1 MTESDEVT
9 PHRILWSWYSRG
21 MEDAE
26 RCAEHGRRLP
36 CAECRKLRNRRIGP
50 SKGSSKICAV
60 VAIGKNR
67 ELGYEGKL
75 LWHIPDD
82 LKRFKQLTLG
92 HPIIMGR
99 KTFESIVG
107 YLGRPLPERT
117 NIVVTRDAA
126 WKHEGVIIASSLEEA
141 IAKGRELDEQ
151 EVHIGGGAEI
161 YKQAL
166 PLIDKLCLTIIDDTK
181 EADTFFPPY
190 DNQFTKKVFE
200 EAHEWNGLKYRWVDL
215 ERA

>member
-1 MTESDEVT
+1 MAARV
-9 PHRILWSWYSRG
+9 
-21 MEDAE
+21 
-26 RCAEHGRRLP
+26 
-36 CAECRKLRNRRIGP
+36 
-50 SKGSSKICAV
+50 CAV

-67 ELGYEGKL
+67 ELGKEGKL

-107 YLGRPLPERT
+107 YLGKPLPGRT
-117 NIVVTRDAA
+117 NIVVTREK
-126 WKHEGVIIASSLEEA
+126 KHIEPTYGDVIVVSSIEEGIE
-141 IAKGRELDEQ
+141 KGKQLDSD

-166 PLIDKLCLTIIDDTK
+166 PFIDKLYLTLIDAEA
-181 EADTFFPPY
+181 EADSFFPPY
-190 DNQFTKKVFE
+190 EAEFKNKTFE
-200 EAHEWNGLKYRWVDL
+200 ESHEWNGIKYRFVDL
-215 ERA
+215 ERV